1 MVNYSTNINK
11 TINHLSP
18 QIIEYKKK
26 PTPHMMSAIQVLTW
40 GRCKKVEGLNQ
51 TLPILIYSLDL
62 SIISFRI
69 QQNFMSQKN
78 CALQYQVVM
87 I

>member
-26 PTPHMMSAIQVLTW
+26 TNTTYDVSNPGPGLGQVQKGGRVKPNPPH
-40 GRCKKVEGLNQ
+40 
-51 TLPILIYSLDL
+51 LDIFIR
-62 SIISFRI
+62 SIHHQF
-69 QQNFMSQKN
+69 
-78 CALQYQVVM
+78 
-87 I
+87 